1 MHALLSLEPNFNH
14 VQVYDFYVHPNVHCQ
29 HLKIL
34 QESSCFF
41 WSPRS
46 YNKTRVLVAEEPWS
60 LGGGV
65 TVCIQLTG
73 DLWTDIDIPIPIAIL
88 YLLTGAEEA
97 CWAHNP
103 KVLGSKPR

>member
-60 LGGGV
+60 LGGEGGNRPH
-65 TVCIQLTG
+65 T
-73 DLWTDIDIPIPIAIL
+73 IDRRL
-88 YLLTGAEEA
+88 VDRY
-97 CWAHNP
+97 
-103 KVLGSKPR
+103 